1 MQNKIFNGCMPALMT
16 PCDNHRKPNF
26 NVLVETGLELIERGM
41 SAVVYCGSMGDWPLL
56 TDAQRMEGVS
66 RLVEAGIP
74 VVVGTGAV
82 NSQMAT
88 AHAAHAQEVGAD
100 GLMVIPRVLSRG
112 NSLEA
117 QRHHFK
123 SILAAAPDLPAVIY
137 NSPYYGFATRADLF
151 FSLRSEHPNLVGFK
165 EFGGFDDLRYA
176 SEHITSKDPEVTLM
190 IGVDTA
196 VYHGFV
202 NCGAGGA
209 ITGIGNVLPSEV
221 LLLTELCKKAAA
233 GDVIARR
240 RARELDEAMA
250 VLSSFDEGV
259 DLVLYYKHLMVLSG
273 HEDYR
278 LHFNESDCLTDAQ
291 RNYAEFQFHLFK
303 SWYASWIKTE
313 NLS

>member
-88 AHAAHAQEVGAD
+88 AYAAHAQEVGAD

-123 SILAAAPDLPAVIY
+123 SILAAAPD
-137 NSPYYGFATRADLF
+137 
-151 FSLRSEHPNLVGFK
+151 
-165 EFGGFDDLRYA
+165 
-176 SEHITSKDPEVTLM
+176 
-190 IGVDTA
+190 
-196 VYHGFV
+196 
-202 NCGAGGA
+202 
-209 ITGIGNVLPSEV
+209 
-221 LLLTELCKKAAA
+221 
-233 GDVIARR
+233 
-240 RARELDEAMA
+240 
-250 VLSSFDEGV
+250 
-259 DLVLYYKHLMVLSG
+259 
-273 HEDYR
+273 
-278 LHFNESDCLTDAQ
+278 
-291 RNYAEFQFHLFK
+291 
-303 SWYASWIKTE
+303 
-313 NLS
+313 